1 VAARTSTDCSIC
13 DGAATSPAVA
23 TLLLADTCGHESA
36 APSRTRA
43 STNAGPRV
51 AEGAGVANPHMRVSA
66 SVRKRFPIDAP
77 IQATGPLNGFRL
89 LLLSML
95 LPALV
100 QLLSDDRS
108 VRALRMTIR
117 PGAVPP
123 RVPVMADR
131 VEARDA

>member
-1 VAARTSTDCSIC
+1 MQVAGSLRARVSQI
-13 DGAATSPAVA
+13 P
-23 TLLLADTCGHESA
+23 TCGSLHLF
-36 APSRTRA
+36 
-43 STNAGPRV
+43 
-51 AEGAGVANPHMRVSA
+51 
-66 SVRKRFPIDAP
+66 RKRFPIDAP